1 MEEVVQI
8 IHQME
13 RESIQEVEE
22 NTNENIQSLV
32 EGVNSE
38 EPIDWNDDDP
48 LKSWQSLDKGSEQQ
62 EQEQQQQPILQPFC
76 SDEVKIP
83 ACSSNISLASSGP
96 FDPQVNIIL
105 INILIL
111 SVFLFSN
118 V

>member
-1 MEEVVQI
+1 
-8 IHQME
+8 ME

-32 EGVNSE
+32 EGVNFE
-38 EPIDWNDDDP
+38 EPIDWDDDDP

-62 EQEQQQQPILQPFC
+62 KQEQQQQQQQQPILQPFC

-83 ACSSNISLASSGP
+83 PHSSNISLASSGP

-111 SVFLFSN
+111 SEFLFSN

>member
-1 MEEVVQI
+1 
-8 IHQME
+8 ME

-32 EGVNSE
+32 EGVNFE
-38 EPIDWNDDDP
+38 EPIDWNDDEP
-48 LKSWQSLDKGSEQQ
+48 LKSWQSLDKGSEQ
-62 EQEQQQQPILQPFC
+62 EQQQPRPILQPFC

-83 ACSSNISLASSGP
+83 PCSSNISLASSGP

-111 SVFLFSN
+111 SIFLFSN

>member
-1 MEEVVQI
+1 
-8 IHQME
+8 ME

-32 EGVNSE
+32 EGVNFE

-62 EQEQQQQPILQPFC
+62 EQEQQPILQPFC

-83 ACSSNISLASSGP
+83 PCSSNISLASSGP
-96 FDPQVNIIL
+96 FDSQVNIIL
-105 INILIL
+105 INILTL

>member
-1 MEEVVQI
+1 
-8 IHQME
+8 ME

-22 NTNENIQSLV
+22 NTNKYIQSLV
-32 EGVNSE
+32 EGVNFE
-38 EPIDWNDDDP
+38 EPIDWDDDDL

-62 EQEQQQQPILQPFC
+62 EQEQQTQPILQPFC

-83 ACSSNISLASSGP
+83 PCSSNISLASSGP

>member
-1 MEEVVQI
+1 
-8 IHQME
+8 ME

-32 EGVNSE
+32 EGVNFE
-38 EPIDWNDDDP
+38 EPIDWDDDDP
-48 LKSWQSLDKGSEQQ
+48 LKSWQSLDKGSEQ
-62 EQEQQQQPILQPFC
+62 EQQQQQPILQPFC

-83 ACSSNISLASSGP
+83 PCSSNISLASSGP

-111 SVFLFSN
+111 SVIFYI
-118 V
+118 

>member
-1 MEEVVQI
+1 
-8 IHQME
+8 ME

-32 EGVNSE
+32 EGINFE
-38 EPIDWNDDDP
+38 EPIDWNDDDF

-76 SDEVKIP
+76 SDEVKTP
-83 ACSSNISLASSGP
+83 PCSSNISLPSSGP
-96 FDPQVNIIL
+96 FDHQVNIIL
-105 INILIL
+105 INILTL